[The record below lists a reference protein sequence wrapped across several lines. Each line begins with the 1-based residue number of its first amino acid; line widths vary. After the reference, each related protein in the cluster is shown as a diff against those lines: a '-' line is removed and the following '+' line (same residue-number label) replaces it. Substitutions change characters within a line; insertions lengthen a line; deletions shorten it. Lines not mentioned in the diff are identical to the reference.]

1 MPLFGKRSTSKT
13 FVQTLRDTLEEG
25 RGYASIDPTKARV
38 TLRKILRMIEDASKQ
53 EKQSINE
60 NKDEVINILWEAG
73 KLLFDLNDKEKAFD
87 FFEKIKELNP
97 NDFKPWFEI
106 GKTLLTLNIQ
116 IPYATVNL
124 KKALELNPD
133 NIETYVLLGDVYR
146 IQKDLDTAKKYYKEA
161 LKKDPQRADIAEK
174 ILSIDP
180 NDVEVLNLLL
190 EYYTKINDKQ
200 KAAEVYAHLASV
212 ENNFEYINKALELS
226 PDNISILKTKIRL
239 LIENKNFSEAK
250 NTLDKLIE
258 IAPSDSEIYILKE
271 LISNRSSE
279 NKLFEEI
286 KPESAEINKGNLFEE
301 ISPSESNIKGIENI
315 MPEEIIKQEKV
326 ESENK
331 EEKQKEEI
339 SIENQEKPELNQE
352 VKVEQPQK
360 IEEEIK
366 NEGITKTEEI
376 KQEEQKVEEEK
387 IFEEIKPSETLPQ
400 SNENVKSET
409 EEIKVKEEKE
419 PLKVEE
425 IKELPKPEEQK
436 PQLEEIKQE
445 TNIIENK
452 QEPTKVEE
460 KKVVEI
466 KKAEQIPEEQKT
478 EIQNVQPMQQTAKPE
493 EQKVQVTK
501 AQPQVKIQ
509 IRPPNEK
516 EIQALLKNPKLGEI
530 SIKFRENSEFL
541 NNLNKVLLN
550 NMQNK
555 QIFIPA
561 LESLLKSGFTTNE
574 LKEIYE
580 KLGNVMD
587 AISLFVNS
595 KYNDAEKI
603 LNGIVAKDFKN
614 SIAWFYKTRIA
625 LKMNNLMAAKNFW
638 LMANKFDNFNDLKNI
653 YPELA
658 SL

>member
-13 FVQTLRDTLEEG
+13 FVQVLRDTLEEG
-25 RGYASIDPTKARV
+25 KGYASVDPTKARV

-73 KLLFDLNDKEKAFD
+73 RLLFDLNDKEKAFD

-124 KKALELNPD
+124 KKALELNPE

-161 LKKDPQRADIAEK
+161 LKKDPHRADIAEK

-190 EYYTKINDKQ
+190 EYYSKINDKQ

-212 ENNFEYINKALELS
+212 ENNFDYINKALELA

-286 KPESAEINKGNLFEE
+286 KPESAGNNKGNLFEE

-326 ESENK
+326 ESENI

-339 SIENQEKPELNQE
+339 NIETQEKSELNEE
-352 VKVEQPQK
+352 VKVEQPQG
-360 IEEEIK
+360 IEEEGK
-366 NEGITKTEEI
+366 KEGITKTEEI

-387 IFEEIKPSETLPQ
+387 IFEEIKLSETLSQ
-400 SNENVKSET
+400 SKENVKSEL

-419 PLKVEE
+419 SFKVEE

-445 TNIIENK
+445 ANIIENK
-452 QEPTKVEE
+452 PEPPKVEE
-460 KKVVEI
+460 KNVVEV
-466 KKAEQIPEEQKT
+466 KKAEQIPKEEKM
-478 EIQNVQPMQQTAKPE
+478 EMQNVPPMQQTAKPE
-493 EQKVQVTK
+493 EQKVQ

-530 SIKFRENSEFL
+530 SIKFRDNLEFL

-550 NMQNK
+550 NIQNK

-561 LESLLKSGFTTNE
+561 LESLLKSGFTPNE

-595 KYNDAEKI
+595 KYSDAEKI